1 MKAILIINKMPE
13 RCGDCPLLQQWY
25 DDEYEEWRD
34 MCFWRYCKIEDTEM
48 KLNVCPLKPM
58 PEKMGNRL
66 VVNDEEITS
75 AYQSG
80 FNDCID
86 EILGEEE

>member
-1 MKAILIINKMPE
+1 MSKSILVIEMPKNCGECILANEDYDCCQATQKSISYDE
-13 RCGDCPLLQQWY
+13 RGY
-25 DDEYEEWRD
+25 G
-34 MCFWRYCKIEDTEM
+34 IE
-48 KLNVCPLKPM
+48 CPLKPM